1 MAMTLRLTDE
11 LDQGL
16 TDIAKTLGV
25 SKNTLAVNA
34 IAKYIA
40 QETQRA
46 VVKEAF
52 TLVSKRDAKLLERL
66 EG

>member
-16 TDIAKTLGV
+16 TDIARNLGV
-25 SKNTLAVNA
+25 SKNTLAMNA

-40 QETQRA
+40 QESQRA
-46 VVKEAF
+46 IVQQAF
-52 TLVSKRDAKLLERL
+52 ELVSTRDAKLLERL
-66 EG
+66 ED